1 MGAFETF
8 VNANL
13 GIRKPLISDLG
24 HPSGSLKAAGVV
36 GSQYIDSESNDLYEK
51 TGENNSIDWA
61 FVRKLG
67 VTSSSNVVSASIVIP
82 QGSEELS
89 SNFSDILNIQE
100 INPPPQVSASLNFIS
115 EPANMYGYILHS
127 VNTSGFRSSFS
138 DKIIESDAY
147 LSVFIDPK
155 NSSLVTGTSVVSNFL
170 SAQWFEESGQY
181 LKLRESVFSSTNP
194 ARELWEE
201 VAPNKITP
209 RDSASQVS
217 SDKQFFLHSGQFVLP
232 SDNTNQLNTGD
243 LKI

>member
-24 HPSGSLKAAGVV
+24 PPSGSSRAAGIV
-36 GSQYIDSESNDLYEK
+36 GSQYIDSANNDLYEK
-51 TGENNSIDWA
+51 TGDNNSVDWA

-67 VTSSSNVVSASIVIP
+67 TTSSSNVISSSVMIP
-82 QGSEELS
+82 QGSDEMS
-89 SNFSDILNIQE
+89 SSFVDLLNIQE

-115 EPANMYGYILHS
+115 EPANMYSYILHS
-127 VNTSGFRSSFS
+127 VNSSGFMSSFS

-155 NSSLVTGTSVVSNFL
+155 NSSFVSGTSVVSSFV

-181 LKLRESVFSSTNP
+181 LRLRDSVLSSGNP
-194 ARELWEE
+194 PEELWEE
-201 VAPNKITP
+201 IGANSITP
-209 RDSASQVS
+209 RDSASLVS
-217 SDKQFFLHSGQFVLP
+217 SDRQFFLHSGQFIFP
-232 SDNTNQLNTGD
+232 SNNINQLNTGD